1 MSTQHICAFKED
13 TIKKHFDLYL
23 MIMMDDEKIKRLV
36 ILLFF
41 TFLESSTCLPVFN
54 ETNEDIDNAKPENSR
69 LGENYTCMA
78 LHKCD
83 HYGKLFDDIMSETQ
97 RENVLQFYNRISCE
111 FEDLPADELETSIYK
126 GKICCF
132 LFFLNIVLARRD
144 VYFL

>member
-1 MSTQHICAFKED
+1 
-13 TIKKHFDLYL
+13 
-23 MIMMDDEKIKRLV
+23 MDDEKIKRFV

-54 ETNEDIDNAKPENSR
+54 ETNEDIDNAKAENSS

-111 FEDLPADELETSIYK
+111 FEDMPENDLETSIYK
-126 GKICCF
+126 GKKIISPF
-132 LFFLNIVLARRD
+132 SEYLHSNFGIKINNFSSYHFSFYSQVSNRKYRQE
-144 VYFL
+144 